1 MIDLK
6 KDVKYVKGVGPNR
19 VQLLNKL
26 GIFTLE
32 DLITYYPR
40 TYEDRS
46 KPKSLLECVDGEE
59 ALIEV
64 IAISKMIES
73 KFAKKTMQRLMIR
86 DSSSS
91 AEAVWF
97 NQTYLKSKFRVGQ
110 RYRMY
115 GKIERK
121 YSKNIKTIKFRINIQ
136 RRGEK

>member
-59 ALIEV
+59 VLIEV

-73 KFAKKTMQRLMIR
+73 KFPVGVDVVRSEEYVADECKKL
-86 DSSSS
+86 
-91 AEAVWF
+91 AE
-97 NQTYLKSKFRVGQ
+97 QLKEF
-110 RYRMY
+110 
-115 GKIERK
+115 ER
-121 YSKNIKTIKFRINIQ
+121 NEENAD
-136 RRGEK
+136 